1 MRFPILAP
9 MHRRSLLL
17 AVVVVFAVVASLSA
31 QASAQPRFAQIDQDA
46 PDLAPAIARWAG
58 SPRGHFT
65 AIQPGVGSLSLTA
78 VAADPDSAQAI
89 DYEILLD
96 GAVVDRGRTPRP
108 TSFGQTTQITSSV
121 RVSPGV
127 HQVCLRLADRAHP
140 GRTVNCR
147 QAATTPPNRADA
159 GLANSARGV
168 VVSPSG
174 VVVPVTGGT
183 ANNWRVTTPCG
194 NTASLR
200 NGTFVHRARVV
211 IDPGHGGSESGAVG
225 GGIQEKNL
233 NLDVSELV
241 IDKFEALGI
250 SAQITRT
257 GDYRLPIRS
266 RANIASALA
275 PDVFISVHHNGGAL
289 RRSSVP
295 GTEIFYSEVRPESQR
310 LAAILYE
317 ELHASAAQFDADW
330 VSTVNQGA
338 SVRLNENG
346 DDLFGVHR
354 FSPNIDSV
362 ITEYMYLSNPSE
374 ARLLGRADVLESQ
387 AQAIVDGVLRWWFT
401 SDPGTSLGRRFTDP
415 SSSGTGGF
423 DSCTDPALTGR
434 TVGSVGLGNLERDSD
449 ALDSDALDS
458 DAPSALADEVTVGS
472 TSVGERSLLPQLGIG
487 NDPALAPR

>member
-1 MRFPILAP
+1 MWLPILAP
-9 MHRRSLLL
+9 VHRHTLPLT
-17 AVVVVFAVVASLSA
+17 VVVILALIASLSA
-31 QASAQPRFAQIDQDA
+31 EAVAQSAPIAQIEDDA

-58 SPRGHFT
+58 APRGHFT
-65 AIQPGVGSLSLTA
+65 NVQPGVSSLQLTA
-78 VAADPDSAQAI
+78 IAADPDSAQAI
-89 DYEILLD
+89 DFEILVD
-96 GAVVDRGRTPRP
+96 GTVVDSGRSARP
-108 TSFGQTTQITSSV
+108 STFGQTVEVTSSV
-121 RVSPGV
+121 DVSPGV
-127 HQVCLRLADRAHP
+127 HQVCLRLADRANP

-147 QAATTPPNRADA
+147 QVATTPPNRADSS
-159 GLANSARGV
+159 LANSAEGV

-174 VVVPVTGGT
+174 VVVPVVGGT
-183 ANNWRVTTPCG
+183 ANDWRVTTPCG

-200 NGTFVHRARVV
+200 SGTFIDRARVV
-211 IDPGHGGSESGAVG
+211 IDPGHGGSESGAVSG
-225 GGIQEKNL
+225 GLQEKNL

-257 GDYRLPIRS
+257 GDYRVPIQT
-266 RANIASALA
+266 RADIASALA

-295 GTEIFYSEVRPESQR
+295 GTEIFYSEARPDSQR

-317 ELHASAAQFDADW
+317 ELHTSAAQYDADW

-338 SVRLNENG
+338 SVRLNERG
-346 DDLFGVHR
+346 TDLFGIHR
-354 FSPNIDSV
+354 LSPGVDSV

-401 SDPGTSLGRRFTDP
+401 EDSGTSLGRRFTDP

-423 DSCTDPALTGR
+423 DNCDDPSLTGAS
-434 TVGSVGLGNLERDSD
+434 VGSVGLNNLDQDTDPGEIS
-449 ALDSDALDS
+449 S
-458 DAPSALADEVTVGS
+458 GS
-472 TSVGERSLLPQLGIG
+472 TSTGSRSLLPQLSLGT
-487 NDPALAPR
+487 DPALALG